1 MSGRLVGLLSYLG
14 LPYVAFKA
22 VSDREFRR
30 SLPERRGANNLANAD
45 LPPGRTVWLHG
56 ASVGEVGGLI
66 PVLNGLKSERPDLRF
81 LITTTSL
88 TGKAEVNR
96 RAPDA
101 ATALLPLDLP
111 GIVRRM
117 IAQVEPAIV
126 IVAETELWPNFLEE
140 LRRKSIPV
148 LLINGRISDF
158 TYPTYSRFRFLFR
171 PLLEVFSRILVQTQV
186 DAERFVALGA
196 PREKVLVCGSTKY
209 SAAAPP
215 VLTDAEREA
224 IGASLGIDASR
235 PCFVAGSV
243 RPGEEETIVDA
254 YREVRAQYPDLQ
266 CIIAPRHM
274 DRVEPLCKLLEEAEL
289 EYVKKTEL
297 ELQSQMARAN
307 RVMVLDTH
315 GELRRAY
322 ALATMAFVGGS
333 LVDIGGHNPLEPA
346 AFGVPVLFGPSDKN
360 VRDAVWQLKQA
371 GGLIPVASEE
381 DVIQALRRLL
391 HSPQLRDD
399 VGRAARKVAE
409 QNSRTVETVLPI
421 VQSFLPPDD
430 VRAVGNQRR

>member
-196 PREKVLVCGSTKY
+196 PREILCGCT
-209 SAAAPP
+209 
-215 VLTDAEREA
+215 
-224 IGASLGIDASR
+224 
-235 PCFVAGSV
+235 AGS
-243 RPGEEETIVDA
+243 
-254 YREVRAQYPDLQ
+254 
-266 CIIAPRHM
+266 
-274 DRVEPLCKLLEEAEL
+274 
-289 EYVKKTEL
+289 
-297 ELQSQMARAN
+297 
-307 RVMVLDTH
+307 H
-315 GELRRAY
+315 GRRA
-322 ALATMAFVGGS
+322 
-333 LVDIGGHNPLEPA
+333 
-346 AFGVPVLFGPSDKN
+346 
-360 VRDAVWQLKQA
+360 
-371 GGLIPVASEE
+371 
-381 DVIQALRRLL
+381 
-391 HSPQLRDD
+391 
-399 VGRAARKVAE
+399 
-409 QNSRTVETVLPI
+409 
-421 VQSFLPPDD
+421 
-430 VRAVGNQRR
+430 